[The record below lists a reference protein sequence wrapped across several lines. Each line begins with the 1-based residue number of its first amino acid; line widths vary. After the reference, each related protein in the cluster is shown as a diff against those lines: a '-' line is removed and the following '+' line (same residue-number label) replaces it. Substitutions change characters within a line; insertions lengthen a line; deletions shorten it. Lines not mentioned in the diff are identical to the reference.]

1 MNAVET
7 IGVDLGGTKALV
19 GVLDGTEVLYESR
32 EASTGQS
39 EDELVELLIREV
51 SEARDAR
58 PEAKAVGLGIPA
70 TIDHDRGIAV
80 SAVNLP
86 LSDLPIRDLIEE
98 RVGLPVFVD
107 NDGNVAALAEHLY
120 GVAEGK
126 PNIVMLTVGTGIGGG
141 LILGGEIYRG
151 ATGAGAELGHTVIQ
165 ADGPPCQGN
174 CPNHGCVEALA
185 SGTALGREGLAAAE
199 SAPDSAL
206 GKLLAAGEKIDG
218 TAVTKAALAGDETA
232 DRRLRPDRRPPRGRL
247 LELRQHLP
255 AGRDRRR
262 WRRHRRRRSAAGPGP
277 PRGARTRPQPDEQDA
292 DPRGDP
298 GQRRRHDRGRGF
310 GAGRSG
316 EGDGLMAGRLV
327 VCPTPIGN
335 LDDVTPRVREAL
347 VTADYIACE
356 DTRRTGSLLDKLGI
370 RPAPRMVSNHEGN
383 ETARATELAQRI
395 ERGEVVAL
403 VSDAGM
409 PAISDPGYKL
419 IHRCIERDL
428 EVIVLPGPSVV
439 PVALVA
445 SGLPTDRWRFEG
457 FLPRR
462 AGEME
467 RVLRSTETVVAFES
481 PRRVGESLAAL
492 ASLAPDRDAAVCRE
506 LSKMHEE
513 VARGTLGELARR
525 FRGDVK
531 GEIVLV
537 IGPAASGVDDK
548 DVGFAVDALR
558 HLVQSG
564 ARPRAA
570 ASVVAALTGTRAN
583 DLYKALTGREARR

>member
-1 MNAVET
+1 M
-7 IGVDLGGTKALV
+7 
-19 GVLDGTEVLYESR
+19 
-32 EASTGQS
+32 
-39 EDELVELLIREV
+39 
-51 SEARDAR
+51 
-58 PEAKAVGLGIPA
+58 P
-70 TIDHDRGIAV
+70 
-80 SAVNLP
+80 
-86 LSDLPIRDLIEE
+86 
-98 RVGLPVFVD
+98 
-107 NDGNVAALAEHLY
+107 
-120 GVAEGK
+120 
-126 PNIVMLTVGTGIGGG
+126 
-141 LILGGEIYRG
+141 
-151 ATGAGAELGHTVIQ
+151 
-165 ADGPPCQGN
+165 
-174 CPNHGCVEALA
+174 
-185 SGTALGREGLAAAE
+185 
-199 SAPDSAL
+199 
-206 GKLLAAGEKIDG
+206 
-218 TAVTKAALAGDETA
+218 
-232 DRRLRPDRRPPRGRL
+232 
-247 LELRQHLP
+247 
-255 AGRDRRR
+255 
-262 WRRHRRRRSAAGPGP
+262 
-277 PRGARTRPQPDEQDA
+277 
-292 DPRGDP
+292 
-298 GQRRRHDRGRGF
+298 
-310 GAGRSG
+310 
-316 EGDGLMAGRLV
+316 GRLV

-370 RPAPRMVSNHEGN
+370 RPAPRLVSNHEGN

-395 ERGEVVAL
+395 ERGDIVAL

-409 PAISDPGYKL
+409 PAISDPGYRL
-419 IHRCIERDL
+419 IRRCIERNL
-428 EVIVLPGPSVV
+428 EVTVLPGPSVV

-467 RVLRSTETVVAFES
+467 RVLRAAETVVAFES

-492 ASLAPDRDAAVCRE
+492 ASLAPDRPAAVCRE

-525 FRGDVK
+525 FRGEVK

-537 IGPAASGVDDK
+537 IGPAASAEHDK

-583 DLYKALTGREARR
+583 DLYKALTGREARK